1 MKTRLGIFLLTM
13 ALLIAARLVIMGT
26 TYVFEPSESRYA
38 AISANMA
45 LTRDWFA
52 PSFTYE
58 GKWEI
63 FAGKP
68 PLAFQASALSAL
80 ILGGAGEFAVR
91 LPAFLSFLSLLAL
104 LYISARKLSRDEA
117 LDPSAPLL
125 ATGICATSAA
135 LYATAGFCM
144 TDLPL
149 ACCTSGA
156 LLIYC
161 AWRARTLISALA
173 IGALLALGMMIK
185 GPISPLLF
193 LLGALVDFLWRRF
206 ALKEERAFPPLG
218 LIAAA
223 IAIFLVAV
231 IPYFALIEKR
241 QSGFLEYFF
250 INENL
255 LRFLVKDYGDK
266 YGAGR
271 ESFRGMAA
279 IWAFLVTL
287 PWSPWLA
294 AEFFAP
300 AKRLLERLTNKGA
313 ASAAPA
319 AAAEPRRYSTALAA
333 AAAITLFWCLTSRVP
348 PTYLLPVVPL
358 ISLHIALH
366 SSRLAAPA
374 PAARHLWRMLPYAAL
389 ACVIVLAAT
398 LGVTRL
404 TKPRKLPGPD
414 APPKVSDH
422 YFSYEF
428 YHGPWGEGAPC
439 KPSL

>member
-1 MKTRLGIFLLTM
+1 MTLAFLLGV
-13 ALLIAARLVIMGT
+13 RLVIMGT

-52 PSFTYE
+52 PAFTYK
-58 GKWEI
+58 GKWEV

-80 ILGGAGEFAVR
+80 MLGGAGEFAVR
-91 LPAFLSFLSLLAL
+91 LPSFAAFLAL
-104 LYISARKLSRDEA
+104 LAILYFSAKKLSRDEGVDGGA
-117 LDPSAPLL
+117 ARL
-125 ATGICATSAA
+125 AAGICASSAA
-135 LYATAGFCM
+135 LYAAAGFCM

-149 ACCTSGA
+149 VCCTSGA
-156 LLIYC
+156 LLVYC
-161 AWRARTLISALA
+161 AWRARTLGPALA

-193 LLGALVDFLWRRF
+193 MLGTGVDFLWRRY
-206 ALKEERAFPPLG
+206 ALKEEKVLPPLRC
-218 LIAAA
+218 IAAA
-223 IAIFLVAV
+223 IAVFLALA
-231 IPYFALIEKR
+231 IPYFMLIEIR
-241 QSGFLEYFF
+241 QNGFLEYFF

-287 PWSPWLA
+287 PWSPFLVAEFLPPLKGLLPRLRKKMSPLA
-294 AEFFAP
+294 AY
-300 AKRLLERLTNKGA
+300 GA
-313 ASAAPA
+313 AVPGG
-319 AAAEPRRYSTALAA
+319 EVRRCCYSTALGA

-348 PTYLLPVVPL
+348 PTYLLPIVPL
-358 ISLHIALH
+358 VSLHIALH
-366 SSRLAAPA
+366 ASQTPATGRL
-374 PAARHLWRMLPYAAL
+374 LWHMLPCAAL
-389 ACVIVLAAT
+389 ISVIALGAT

-404 TKPRKLPGPD
+404 AKPRKLPGPD

-439 KPSL
+439 KR

>member
-1 MKTRLGIFLLTM
+1 MAFLLGV
-13 ALLIAARLVIMGT
+13 RLVIMAA

-52 PSFTYE
+52 PAFTYE
-58 GKWEI
+58 GKWEV

-68 PLAFQASALSAL
+68 PLAFQASALCAL
-80 ILGGAGEFAVR
+80 MLGGAGEFAVR
-91 LPAFLSFLSLLAL
+91 LPAFAAFLAL
-104 LYISARKLSRDEA
+104 LAILYFSARKLSRDEGVEGGA
-117 LDPSAPLL
+117 ALL
-125 ATGICATSAA
+125 AVGICASSAA
-135 LYATAGFCM
+135 FYAAAGFCM

-149 ACCTSGA
+149 VCCTSGA
-156 LLIYC
+156 LLVYC
-161 AWRARTLISALA
+161 AWRARTLGPSLA

-185 GPISPLLF
+185 GPVSPLLF
-193 LLGALVDFLWRRF
+193 MLGAGVDFLWRRY
-206 ALKEERAFPPLG
+206 AIKEEKVLPPLRC
-218 LIAAA
+218 IVAA
-223 IAIFLVAV
+223 IAVFLVLA
-231 IPYFALIEKR
+231 IPYFALIERR

-279 IWAFLVTL
+279 VWAFLVTL
-287 PWSPWLA
+287 PWSPFLA
-294 AEFFAP
+294 AGFLAP
-300 AKRLLERLTNKGA
+300 LKGFLRRLGKKGGA
-313 ASAAPA
+313 AAPGG
-319 AAAEPRRYSTALAA
+319 EVQHRYSTALGAT
-333 AAAITLFWCLTSRVP
+333 AAITLFWCLTSRVP
-348 PTYLLPVVPL
+348 PTYLLPIVPL
-358 ISLHIALH
+358 VSLHIALH
-366 SSRLAAPA
+366 ASRTLASG
-374 PAARHLWRMLPYAAL
+374 RLLWRILPFAAL
-389 ACVIVLAAT
+389 ISVVALGAT

-404 TKPRKLPGPD
+404 AKPRKLPGPD

-439 KPSL
+439 KR